1 MILCDYRYFSSFGDI
16 GTVHNRHHS
25 GIHLYTSTDESN
37 RQMCCRLF
45 IQLVIVFCHTC
56 LRSNAKW
63 CVHPAA
69 HMHNSWIHHLL
80 FQPVGVCV
88 VKCYQ
93 FWIVLRIPVNS
104 ITIFQID
111 EQRIKW
117 ISFDLYCL
125 SGTMRVRNISEK
137 KRFGFYAIYAFG
149 LSLLLTAM
157 LPIVDSIDGFP
168 DELKPRVGNDKCYLK
183 SM

>member
-1 MILCDYRYFSSFGDI
+1 MLSSIYSACYCSLPYLLTFKCKMVCTSSSPHAQFSDTSSTFPAGWRLRGQMLSVLNCSQD
-16 GTVHNRHHS
+16 S
-25 GIHLYTSTDESN
+25 GKFN
-37 RQMCCRLF
+37 Q
-45 IQLVIVFCHTC
+45 
-56 LRSNAKW
+56 
-63 CVHPAA
+63 
-69 HMHNSWIHHLL
+69 
-80 FQPVGVCV
+80 
-88 VKCYQ
+88 
-93 FWIVLRIPVNS
+93 
-104 ITIFQID
+104 IFQID
-111 EQRIKW
+111 EQRINRN
-117 ISFDLYCL
+117 SSDLYCL